1 MHQSVLLA
9 EVVAG
14 LDLRSGAIVV
24 DGTLGGGG
32 HSAALANVV
41 GPAGRVV
48 ALDQDAGALERARLK
63 LGDLASWCTLVQSSF
78 AQMDDVVMGLGL
90 GRVDAVLLD
99 IGISSDQLDDPD
111 RGFSF
116 MRDGPLDM
124 RMNQGAGRTAA
135 DLLNTL
141 PEEDLKRLLKR
152 YGEEPRAR
160 AIAHQ
165 VVCRRGA
172 VPFRR
177 TAQLADLVM
186 DVYGGRRGRIH
197 PATLT
202 FQALRIA
209 VNGELEALEAG
220 LEAGLRILKDGGKMA
235 VITFH
240 SLEDRIV
247 KQFFVEHQGRME
259 SLAEGGAKWVGA
271 LPKMEILTR
280 KPVVATDEECGE
292 NPRARSAKLRIAERK
307 DQN

>member
-9 EVVAG
+9 EVVTG
-14 LDLRSGAIVV
+14 LALRPGGIVV
-24 DGTLGGGG
+24 DGTLGAGG
-32 HSAALANVV
+32 HSAALAEVV
-41 GPAGRVV
+41 GAQGRVV
-48 ALDQDAGALERARLK
+48 ALDRDAGALERAQQK
-63 LGDLASWCTLVQSSF
+63 LGEVASRCTLVQSSF
-78 AQMDDVVMGLGL
+78 AKMDEVVTGLGL
-90 GRVDAVLLD
+90 KEVDGILLD

-116 MRDGPLDM
+116 MREGPLDM
-124 RMNQGAGRTAA
+124 RMDLEAPVTAA

-141 PEEDLKRLLKR
+141 PEEELVRVLRR

-160 AIAHQ
+160 AIAQ
-165 VVCRRGA
+165 KVVGQRGA

-177 TAQLADLVM
+177 TGQLADLVM
-186 DVYGGRRGRIH
+186 EIYGGRRGRIH

-209 VNGELEALEAG
+209 VNGELDALEAG
-220 LEAGLRILKDGGKMA
+220 LEAGLRILKVGGRMA

-259 SLAEGGAKWVGA
+259 SLPEGGAKWVGA
-271 LPKMEILTR
+271 LPKMTILTR
-280 KPVVATDEECGE
+280 KPVVATDEECRG
-292 NPRARSAKLRIAERK
+292 NPRARSAKLRVAERK
-307 DQN
+307 E

>member
-9 EVVAG
+9 EVVTG
-14 LDLRSGAIVV
+14 LALRPGGIVV
-24 DGTLGGGG
+24 DGTLGAGG
-32 HSAALANVV
+32 HSAALAEVV
-41 GPAGRVV
+41 GPQGRVV
-48 ALDQDAGALERARLK
+48 ALDQDAGALERAQQK
-63 LGDLASWCTLVQSSF
+63 LGDVASRCTLVQSSF
-78 AQMDDVVMGLGL
+78 AKMDEVVTGLGL
-90 GRVDAVLLD
+90 KEVDGILLD

-116 MRDGPLDM
+116 MREGPLDM
-124 RMNQGAGRTAA
+124 RMDQEAPVTAA

-141 PEEDLKRLLKR
+141 PEEELVRVLRR

-160 AIAHQ
+160 AIAQ
-165 VVCRRGA
+165 KVVGQRGA

-177 TAQLADLVM
+177 TGQLADLVM
-186 DVYGGRRGRIH
+186 EIYGGRRGRIH

-209 VNGELEALEAG
+209 VNGELDALEAG
-220 LEAGLRILKDGGKMA
+220 LEAGLRILKVGGRMA

-259 SLAEGGAKWVGA
+259 SLPEGGAKWVGA
-271 LPKMEILTR
+271 LPKMTILTR
-280 KPVVATDEECGE
+280 KPVVATDEECRG
-292 NPRARSAKLRIAERK
+292 NPRARSAKLRVAERK
-307 DQN
+307 E